1 MMAVLLEKRGV
12 ARLALSSA
20 HQLQAVVTLVVHD
33 FHGLMLGE
41 GKIDCADSEDDRRLM
56 ATGSAGLE
64 IDGYATRIVA
74 TRSDGSCHVYF
85 VTTGPIF
92 GFNR

>member
-1 MMAVLLEKRGV
+1 MCGWIGDSDGRSIMAVLLEKRGV

-41 GKIDCADSEDDRRLM
+41 GKIDCADSE
-56 ATGSAGLE
+56 TTAG
-64 IDGYATRIVA
+64 
-74 TRSDGSCHVYF
+74 
-85 VTTGPIF
+85 
-92 GFNR
+92 

>member
-1 MMAVLLEKRGV
+1 MAVLLEKRGV

-41 GKIDCADSEDDRRLM
+41 GKIDCADSE
-56 ATGSAGLE
+56 TTAG
-64 IDGYATRIVA
+64 
-74 TRSDGSCHVYF
+74 
-85 VTTGPIF
+85 
-92 GFNR
+92 

>member
-1 MMAVLLEKRGV
+1 MAVLLEKRGV

-33 FHGLMLGE
+33 FHG
-41 GKIDCADSEDDRRLM
+41 R
-56 ATGSAGLE
+56 AGLE